1 MSAVEELKERRK
13 KLVDQLT
20 VIDNCLALLGMVKAA
35 SGKRSRGGAPNAA
48 RSAAAKAMWAQ
59 RRKDAEK
66 ASRTPKVRTPQQR
79 QRNAAHPL
87 QQASRPASLA
97 AAAE

>member
-1 MSAVEELKERRK
+1 MSAVAELKERRK
-13 KLVDQLT
+13 KLVDQLA
-20 VIDNCLALLGMVKAA
+20 VIDNCLALLGMVKVATG
-35 SGKRSRGGAPNAA
+35 GKRGGAVNAA

-79 QRNAAHPL
+79 QRNAAHPV
-87 QQASRPASLA
+87 QAVSKPASLA